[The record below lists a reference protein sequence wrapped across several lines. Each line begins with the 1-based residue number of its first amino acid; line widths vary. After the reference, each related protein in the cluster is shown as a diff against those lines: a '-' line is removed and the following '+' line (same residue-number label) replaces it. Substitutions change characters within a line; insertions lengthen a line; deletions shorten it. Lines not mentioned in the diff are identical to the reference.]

1 MGVETPLDPLIP
13 AAHRA
18 DMEDV
23 PRHAVAVAELATE
36 SQRDLRARFEDEALP
51 LLSGMYSTA
60 FGFTRNA
67 ADAEDLVQETF
78 LRAFRSYDRFDRG
91 SNLKGW
97 LYTIMRNAFINSYR
111 KKQREPETV
120 DGIDVED
127 WYLYTKLAEG
137 GFTPSA
143 ETTVIED
150 LPDEDVR
157 RALMSL
163 PEGSRAVVLLADVEG
178 FSYAEIAQIL
188 GIPAGTVMSRLHRA
202 RKALEKRLW
211 DVVRE
216 RGYVRD

>member
-1 MGVETPLDPLIP
+1 M
-13 AAHRA
+13 R
-18 DMEDV
+18 
-23 PRHAVAVAELATE
+23 
-36 SQRDLRARFEDEALP
+36 SRFEEDALP

-60 FGFTRNA
+60 FGFTRNT

-78 LRAFRSYDRFDRG
+78 LRAFRSFHQFDRG
-91 SNLKGW
+91 SNLKAW

-120 DGIDVED
+120 QGSDVED

-137 GFTPSA
+137 GLTPSA
-143 ETTVIED
+143 ETTVLED
-150 LPDEDVR
+150 LPDEEVR

-163 PEGSRAVVLLADVEG
+163 PEGSRQVVLLADVEG
-178 FSYAEIAQIL
+178 FSYAEIAEIL
-188 GIPAGTVMSRLHRA
+188 GIPAGTVMSRLHRS

-211 DVVRE
+211 NVVKE